1 MPSRSNPRSLYAAS
15 VNEMNLQSTE
25 NASKFWKGAFLKL
38 MEMLTC
44 RNPCCNGENH
54 TKMEKTVPLKSSM
67 LLVQVVRGGQVPPP
81 STVGCSC
88 VYIVRRGDGRFYC
101 GQTDEL
107 KGRLNRHRSKA
118 GKVRGGG
125 RMEAAY
131 LVVPSSEHGQSTA
144 KVVEAQA
151 IQVPPPP
158 FHLPFPIPLPKM
170 SPFPSPS
177 QSWGECKISLQSVCL

>member
-1 MPSRSNPRSLYAAS
+1 M
-15 VNEMNLQSTE
+15 
-25 NASKFWKGAFLKL
+25 
-38 MEMLTC
+38 
-44 RNPCCNGENH
+44 
-54 TKMEKTVPLKSSM
+54 
-67 LLVQVVRGGQVPPP
+67 PPP

-151 IQVPPPP
+151 IQVPTPLPPP
-158 FHLPFPIPLPKM
+158 PPPPHKHGTDCKM
-170 SPFPSPS
+170 
-177 QSWGECKISLQSVCL
+177 CLQSV

>member
-1 MPSRSNPRSLYAAS
+1 
-15 VNEMNLQSTE
+15 
-25 NASKFWKGAFLKL
+25 
-38 MEMLTC
+38 
-44 RNPCCNGENH
+44 
-54 TKMEKTVPLKSSM
+54 
-67 LLVQVVRGGQVPPP
+67 VPPP

-151 IQVPPPP
+151 IQVPNRPPP
-158 FHLPFPIPLPKM
+158 PPPLRP
-170 SPFPSPS
+170 PS
-177 QSWGECKISLQSVCL
+177 QTWVGLQNVSAVGVACIQKRHSEVLLLVWVVAGSKMYMQPASRYHQEAERLSEAHANPHEMHCTSVQPTSKCILKPCSGLPP